1 MKGQKLLI
9 FALIF
14 ALIIAIFS
22 VVNVEPVPVNF
33 LFGQASIPLIIVI
46 IASTL
51 IGGLIVGAVGIFRQ
65 YSLQKEVKLLRKTVE
80 NQLGQEALQNVEQN
94 LNSEQPE
101 QTETTIMDEKE
112 TDIDENDTRLK

>member
-1 MKGQKLLI
+1 MKVQNFLI
-9 FALIF
+9 FALVF

-22 VVNVEPVPVNF
+22 VVNVDAVPVNF

-51 IGGLIVGAVGIFRQ
+51 VGGIIVGAVGIFRQ

-80 NQLGQEALQNVEQN
+80 QQLGQETLQDVDRD
-94 LNSEQPE
+94 LNSEA
-101 QTETTIMDEKE
+101 IKVEKS
-112 TDIDENDTRLK
+112 ISKRYNPVMK

>member
-46 IASTL
+46 ITSTL

>member
-22 VVNVEPVPVNF
+22 VVNVEAVPVNF

-51 IGGLIVGAVGIFRQ
+51 IGGIIVGAVGIFRQ

-80 NQLGQEALQNVEQN
+80 SQLGQEVLQNVDQN
-94 LNSEQPE
+94 LTNEQSK
-101 QTETTIMDEKE
+101 QIETPLIDEKE
-112 TDIDENDTRLK
+112 TNIQENDTLLK